1 MQPSYT
7 MIKSHLHWHYAVPR
21 QLSQLEAAL
30 LASYP
35 EDFRWVGSKDDWKER
50 IGNSVPPLF
59 MRAIAEHI
67 REHILSAAPALHA
80 QAAD

>member
-1 MQPSYT
+1 

-21 QLSQLEAAL
+21 QLTKIETGL

-35 EDFRWVGSKDDWKER
+35 QGFEWVGSKNDWKER

-67 REHILSAAPALHA
+67 DTHILQVPAFA
-80 QAAD
+80 MAAD